1 MRKLLIFLLLFTFR
15 TTTADNR
22 VRVWNKIPQY
32 FVYDRVRTFMNEQRL
47 TNCFEYRENT
57 DYLRLKCW
65 RDKQLTNVDIT
76 ILPDQKKK
84 DHYFQEIISTFI

>member
-1 MRKLLIFLLLFTFR
+1 MRKLLVFLLLLFSLQ
-15 TTTADNR
+15 TTADSR
-22 VRVWNKIPQY
+22 VRIWDRIPPY

-84 DHYFQEIISTFI
+84 DHYFQEIISAFI